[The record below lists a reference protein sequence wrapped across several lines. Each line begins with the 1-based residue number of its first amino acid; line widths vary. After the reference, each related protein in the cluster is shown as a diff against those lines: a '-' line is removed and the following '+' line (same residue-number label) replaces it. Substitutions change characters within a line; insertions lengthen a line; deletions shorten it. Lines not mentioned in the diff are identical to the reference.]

1 MQRVVLFSAAT
12 AAIFVACAAPPRFQ
26 DMRTPSGEFCTDMP
40 IFAGKTQPDK
50 EFHRLEPVQSEPGA
64 RTEPERLRSLRK
76 AACLAGGD
84 AVIEAIEEEIRLPD
98 ASYGKVATGTAIV
111 WIRREGSSSKP
122 LDLGA
127 KTEADKNAEPV
138 PVADP
143 NAPKEPTPVN
153 TAVEVKAAPPPTPT
167 ATATATAT
175 AAATT
180 PPPAPTGTSTGS
192 TTTTKTKTTTKTTTK
207 K

>member
-76 AACLAGGD
+76 AACMAGGD

-111 WIRREGSSSKP
+111 WIRREGSSTKP

-127 KTEADKNAEPV
+127 RSDGDKPAETTPTPEAT
-138 PVADP
+138 
-143 NAPKEPTPVN
+143 APKEATPINTAAEVKSPTP
-153 TAVEVKAAPPPTPT
+153 PPT

-180 PPPAPTGTSTGS
+180 PPPAPTTTSTG
-192 TTTTKTKTTTKTTTK
+192 TTTKTKTTTKTTTK

>member
-40 IFAGKTQPDK
+40 IFAGKTQPDR

-76 AACLAGGD
+76 SACMAGGD

-122 LDLGA
+122 IDMGA
-127 KTEADKNAEPV
+127 HSEADKGAEPV
-138 PVADP
+138 PAADP
-143 NAPKEPTPVN
+143 NPPKEATPIN
-153 TAVEVKAAPPPTPT
+153 TAAEVKSAPAPQP
-167 ATATATAT
+167 T
-175 AAATT
+175 AAATPAT
-180 PPPAPTGTSTGS
+180 TAAAPTPTPTTSATGS
-192 TTTTKTKTTTKTTTK
+192 TSTTKTKTTTKTTTK

>member
-40 IFAGKTQPDK
+40 IFAGKTQPDR

-76 AACLAGGD
+76 AACMAGGD

-111 WIRREGSSSKP
+111 WIRREGISSKP

-127 KTEADKNAEPV
+127 RTDADKAVEPV
-138 PVADP
+138 PAADP
-143 NAPKEPTPVN
+143 NPPKEATPLN
-153 TAVEVKAAPPPTPT
+153 TAGEVKSPPPTP
-167 ATATATAT
+167 T

-180 PPPAPTGTSTGS
+180 PPTPTAAATTPTPTPTTSS
-192 TTTTKTKTTTKTTTK
+192 TSTTKTKTTTKTTTK

>member
-40 IFAGKTQPDK
+40 IFAGKTQPDR

-76 AACLAGGD
+76 AACMAGGD

-111 WIRREGSSSKP
+111 WIRREGVSSKP

-127 KTEADKNAEPV
+127 HSEVDKGAEPV
-138 PVADP
+138 PAADP
-143 NAPKEPTPVN
+143 NPPKEATPLN
-153 TAVEVKAAPPPTPT
+153 TSVEVKSPPPQP
-167 ATATATAT
+167 T

-180 PPPAPTGTSTGS
+180 APTAAATTTPTPTPTTSSTGS
-192 TTTTKTKTTTKTTTK
+192 TSTTKTKTTTKTTTK

>member
-1 MQRVVLFSAAT
+1 MAMQRVVLLSAAT
-12 AAIFVACAAPPRFQ
+12 AALFIACAAPPRFQ

-40 IFAGKTQPDK
+40 IFAGKTQPDR

-64 RTEPERLRSLRK
+64 RTEAERLRSLRK
-76 AACLAGGD
+76 ASCLAGGD

-98 ASYGKVATGTAIV
+98 ASYGKVAAGTAIV
-111 WIRREGSSSKP
+111 WIRREGAAARP

-127 KTEADKNAEPV
+127 KTDEDKAAGEPTPPPEAT
-138 PVADP
+138 
-143 NAPKEPTPVN
+143 APKEPKPVD
-153 TAVEVKAAPPPTPT
+153 TSVEVKSPPPATPT
-167 ATATATAT
+167 ATAA
-175 AAATT
+175 
-180 PPPAPTGTSTGS
+180 PAPTATSTGS

>member
-1 MQRVVLFSAAT
+1 MQRVLPVAAGLAALF
-12 AAIFVACAAPPRFQ
+12 VGCGAPPRFQ

-40 IFAGKTQPDK
+40 IYAGKDIPDR
-50 EFHRLEPVQSEPGA
+50 EFHRLEPIQSAPSA
-64 RTEPERLRSLRK
+64 RTEPERLRSLRQ
-76 AACLAGGD
+76 AACYAGGD

-98 ASYGKVATGTAIV
+98 ASYGKVAAGTAIV
-111 WIRREGSSSKP
+111 WTRREGAAPKP
-122 LDLGA
+122 LGLGTKGTGDKPA
-127 KTEADKNAEPV
+127 EVVGDEKPTELAP
-138 PVADP
+138 
-143 NAPKEPTPVN
+143 PKEPTPVN
-153 TAVEVKAAPPPTPT
+153 TAVEVKSPPPPPS

-180 PPPAPTGTSTGS
+180 PPPAPTGTGT